1 MVSENNRES
10 GSFVQGSPGSLGE
23 SKPTSMN
30 TLPNELRS
38 DSDTFSQATI
48 MMIDDEATTM
58 EVMQAFLEDAGYQR
72 FVLIEDS
79 SRAMEKIEELRPD
92 ILLLD
97 LMMPK
102 VPGFEILQ
110 QVRAHSLLGHLPVII
125 LTSSSDAET
134 KLKALDCGATDFL
147 AKPVDP
153 SELILRVRNTLAAK
167 AYQNQLAYYD
177 SLTKLPNRS
186 LFLDRLTWFLQR
198 AERQNEN
205 LVMFHIT
212 LDQFKRVYS
221 TLGPQVGDQV
231 IMQIA
236 ERISSCIRSSDM
248 FGRGADD
255 TRELDSLFH
264 VGGDEFSLLCP
275 TMANSEHAIKLASR
289 ILKVMEHPFDANGT
303 EVHIW
308 PSIGIATYPADTKD
322 ITKLIQCAV
331 GASAQANVHGKGG
344 FYFYS
349 SDLNAKSLERLQLE
363 ADLRHA
369 ILEGD
374 QLLLHYQ
381 PKVDVKSGQIT
392 GVEALLRWQKPDGQ
406 LFFPDSFIP
415 LAEDTGLIL
424 PMGEWVLRKACAQL
438 ARWQAQG
445 MWLHVAVNLSV
456 KQFHAGNL
464 VELVSA
470 ILKDSGVDEQYLT
483 LELTESLLM
492 ENAEEAITTLNRLIA
507 LGVRISMDDFG
518 TGYSSFSYL
527 KQFPLH
533 ELKIDR
539 SFLMDMTSG
548 SDDQTLVA
556 AMISLAHE
564 FNLKVVAE
572 GVEKQEQLEIL
583 LSLGCEEYQGYL
595 FSRPVSALDLAPMFS
610 ELRVSVKA

>member
-1 MVSENNRES
+1 MMSKKDRES
-10 GSFVQGSPGSLGE
+10 DSIAQGSPDSSASSGRTTA
-23 SKPTSMN
+23 KTM
-30 TLPNELRS
+30 PNELKS

-48 MMIDDEATTM
+48 MMVDDEATTM
-58 EVMQAFLEDAGYQR
+58 EVMQAFLEEAGYQR
-72 FVLIEDS
+72 FVLLEDS
-79 SRAMEKIEELRPD
+79 SRAMAKIDEIRPD

-97 LMMPK
+97 LMMPE
-102 VPGFEILQ
+102 VSGFEILQ
-110 QVRAHSLLGHLPVII
+110 QVRAHSQLGHLPIII

-134 KLKALDCGATDFL
+134 KLKALDYGATDFL

-153 SELILRVRNTLAAK
+153 SELTLRVRNTLAAK

-177 SLTKLPNRS
+177 SLTNLPNRS
-186 LFLDRLTWFLQR
+186 LFLLDRLNWFLQR
-198 AERQNEN
+198 AERNNEN
-205 LVMFHIT
+205 LVMLHIT

-236 ERISSCIRSSDM
+236 GRISSCIRSSDM
-248 FGRGADD
+248 FGRGTDAN
-255 TRELDSLFH
+255 REIDSLFH

-289 ILKVMEHPFDANGT
+289 ILKVMENPFNANST

-308 PSIGIATYPADTKD
+308 PCIGIATYPADSKD
-322 ITKLIQCAV
+322 MTKLIQCAV
-331 GASAQANVHGKGG
+331 GASAQANDHGKGG
-344 FYFYS
+344 FHFYS
-349 SDLNAKSLERLQLE
+349 SDLNAKSVERIQME

-369 ILEGD
+369 IESE

-392 GVEALLRWQKPDGQ
+392 GVEALIRWQKPDGQ
-406 LFFPDSFIP
+406 LVFPDSFIP
-415 LAEDTGLIL
+415 LAEETGLIL
-424 PMGEWVLRKACAQL
+424 PIGEWVLREACAQL

-445 MWLHVAVNLSV
+445 LWIHVSVNLSV

-464 VELVSA
+464 VELVTD
-470 ILKDSGVDEQYLT
+470 ILKHTGVDEQYLT

-492 ENAEEAITTLNRLIA
+492 DNAEEAVETLSRLII

-527 KQFPLH
+527 KRFPLH

-539 SFLMDMTSG
+539 SFLMDMTRG
-548 SDDQTLVA
+548 SEDQTLVA
-556 AMISLAHE
+556 AMIYLAHE
-564 FNLKVVAE
+564 FGLKVVAE
-572 GVEKQEQLEIL
+572 GVEKQEQLDIL
-583 LSLGCEEYQGYL
+583 ASLDCEEYQGYL
-595 FSRPVSALDLAPMFS
+595 L
-610 ELRVSVKA
+610 